1 MNMKK
6 KIIEFTLFMCFV
18 VIFANILEY
27 INIVV
32 IRKGIYQ
39 MLGRDDL
46 ITSLVVGAVVG
57 YFMFLRDRK

>member
-1 MNMKK
+1 MKK

-32 IRKGIYQ
+32 IRKGTYQ

-57 YFMFLRDRK
+57 YFMFLRERK

>member
-32 IRKGIYQ
+32 IRKGTYQ

>member
-1 MNMKK
+1 MKK
-6 KIIEFTLFMCFV
+6 KVIEFTLFMCFV

-32 IRKGIYQ
+32 IRKGTYQ

-46 ITSLVVGAVVG
+46 ITSLIVGAVVG
-57 YFMFLRDRK
+57 YFMFLRERK

>member
-1 MNMKK
+1 MKK
-6 KIIEFTLFMCFV
+6 KVIEFTLFMCFV

-32 IRKGIYQ
+32 IRKGTYQ

-57 YFMFLRDRK
+57 YFMFLRERK

>member
-1 MNMKK
+1 MKK

-32 IRKGIYQ
+32 IRKGTYQ